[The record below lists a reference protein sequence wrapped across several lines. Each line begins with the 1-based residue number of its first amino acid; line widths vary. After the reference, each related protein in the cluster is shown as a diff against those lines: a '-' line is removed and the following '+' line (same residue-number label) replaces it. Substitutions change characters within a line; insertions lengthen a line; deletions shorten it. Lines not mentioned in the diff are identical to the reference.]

1 MPGDQ
6 STARGFDGVD
16 DATGVRATDHAAPA
30 GATDDPSSH
39 ASDKAGLPKD
49 DPGSKMLPKEHQSS
63 QGNCELIEDCSS
75 SSSEP
80 PEPTRNKLYTFA
92 CKLSNAAP
100 FAAAIMAPLSTFL
113 DIPGLTM
120 RWYLTND
127 GGALPDPAG
136 NIALSAL
143 GLAFNLL
150 ANALLLARFSTGQK
164 WWRTATV
171 VSVVAWWIKTI
182 IAAVNVG
189 VFSTYRGAAN
199 ATDTTL
205 SGGFWAAVASLT
217 LASIISLL
225 LGGHLAWEALVV
237 GKESKAASIDAR
249 TAGRHFQLLVM
260 LQIVLIALFSL
271 LVALVEQFTY
281 SDAIYF
287 SVVTLLTIGFGDLT
301 PSHTVTRVILF
312 FYALVSIA
320 LLANLVGEIASWM
333 SDRQAVKRTEWRI
346 RTEAEARK
354 HADHRSDSAKRT
366 LGEEIAFLKQVARSQ
381 AQYELMSDL
390 AISFAL
396 IAAYW
401 MIGAMV
407 YALIKPEELGFGS
420 STYMIYVA
428 FLTIGYGDFSP
439 TSAGGRVFFIV
450 YALAGVPIITSFAVQ
465 SFTAILSTVADRKFE
480 QFKLRRSLDEHHE
493 AYRPHGRMVLHFLST
508 TDSHLTGAEFDIQ
521 TLKVRPSGK
530 PTSQAPDA
538 TDETSSASSDAQTL
552 VASKPTAATSERHA
566 VEREDPK
573 DLPGGEE
580 EHAVNLADVD
590 PDPLR
595 RKQRLTELVVALSLR
610 LEARS
615 RRLLINTLEPG
626 SPAQLLL
633 RADMNI
639 QARDVRMLNS
649 EMTEAADG
657 DSIAT
662 LCGEVEENTMASPL
676 EDTLQ
681 LVGEYRMTFA
691 AMLAA
696 ASRLKD
702 LDGLEQCAF
711 ERRLTEDQMPKQSHL
726 PFSHDFA
733 RATKAD
739 SPGKALKRF
748 VTMA

>member
-1 MPGDQ
+1 MP
-6 STARGFDGVD
+6 R
-16 DATGVRATDHAAPA
+16 R
-30 GATDDPSSH
+30 
-39 ASDKAGLPKD
+39 
-49 DPGSKMLPKEHQSS
+49 
-63 QGNCELIEDCSS
+63 
-75 SSSEP
+75 
-80 PEPTRNKLYTFA
+80 
-92 CKLSNAAP
+92 
-100 FAAAIMAPLSTFL
+100 
-113 DIPGLTM
+113 
-120 RWYLTND
+120 YLTND

-249 TAGRHFQLLVM
+249 TAGRHFQLLFM
-260 LQIVLIALFSL
+260 LQIFLIALFSL

-287 SVVTLLTIGFGDLT
+287 SVVTLLTIGARSAVRSADSAGFGDLT

-396 IAAYW
+396 IAAC
-401 MIGAMV
+401 ASV
-407 YALIKPEELGFGS
+407 
-420 STYMIYVA
+420 
-428 FLTIGYGDFSP
+428 SP
-439 TSAGGRVFFIV
+439 
-450 YALAGVPIITSFAVQ
+450 Q
-465 SFTAILSTVADRKFE
+465 
-480 QFKLRRSLDEHHE
+480 RR
-493 AYRPHGRMVLHFLST
+493 
-508 TDSHLTGAEFDIQ
+508 
-521 TLKVRPSGK
+521 
-530 PTSQAPDA
+530 
-538 TDETSSASSDAQTL
+538 
-552 VASKPTAATSERHA
+552 
-566 VEREDPK
+566 
-573 DLPGGEE
+573 
-580 EHAVNLADVD
+580 
-590 PDPLR
+590 
-595 RKQRLTELVVALSLR
+595 
-610 LEARS
+610 
-615 RRLLINTLEPG
+615 
-626 SPAQLLL
+626 
-633 RADMNI
+633 
-639 QARDVRMLNS
+639 
-649 EMTEAADG
+649 
-657 DSIAT
+657 
-662 LCGEVEENTMASPL
+662 
-676 EDTLQ
+676 
-681 LVGEYRMTFA
+681 
-691 AMLAA
+691 
-696 ASRLKD
+696 
-702 LDGLEQCAF
+702 
-711 ERRLTEDQMPKQSHL
+711 
-726 PFSHDFA
+726 
-733 RATKAD
+733 
-739 SPGKALKRF
+739 
-748 VTMA
+748 